1 MTEELRMW
9 VLLVSMTF
17 RIAMSLTAGA
27 ETLVINS
34 RMEEMRMRTTPTL
47 TLR

>member
-1 MTEELRMW
+1 MW
-9 VLLVSMTF
+9 VLLESMTF

-34 RMEEMRMRTTPTL
+34 RIADMRIRMTPTL
-47 TLR
+47 TCVSTMVLT